1 MHIKMKQNL
10 KNLSRY
16 LNKIILGYP
25 SEDYGTELRRKII
38 MINVIISVGVLN
50 LVPLGIIAYFK
61 NNLTLFVLDM
71 VVAAVLIACLI
82 YSRKTGNYTFNIY
95 AGISAAGALFYWLL
109 ITGGVNQTGHLWYYT
124 FPLFSLF
131 LLGAHKG
138 AIASLIRFGAALLFL
153 LGDFKAA
160 YLIRYG
166 VDFKIRFIPSFLVVF
181 AYAYLFENLR
191 KKDSDALADIN
202 TELNQHLVE
211 LEQVKEELQ
220 INQDELEKRVE
231 HRTAELKQVNEDLW
245 QQIDERM
252 QTQKALVESHERF
265 LTVLDSIDADVYV
278 SDLVTYEILFMND
291 HMREGFGA
299 DFVGQICFKVFRNQ
313 PAPCGHCTNDK
324 LLDSDGEPTGV
335 HVWECQNP
343 ITKNWYTNYDR
354 AIKWDDNRYVRL
366 QVATDI
372 TERKKAEQSLR
383 EAHDALEAR
392 VQERTAE
399 LALAKDLAEA
409 ANTAK
414 SEFLANMSHEL
425 RTPLNHVIG
434 FTELVL
440 DKNFGAL
447 NPTQEEYLHDV
458 YQSSKHLLSLIN
470 DILDLSKIEAGKLD
484 INSSDLD
491 LKQILEKSIVII
503 KEKALKRD
511 LEISTHFDGLP
522 AKINADERSLKQIMY
537 NLLANAIKFTPQGGK
552 VELSAKLTD
561 RSALSHIDDLKM
573 FWGNGSKS
581 RSKFIQICIKD
592 TGIGIEQQDLQ
603 RIFDPFEQ
611 GDNSS
616 TRKYGGTG
624 LGLSLTKQLVGLH
637 DGFIWAESEGSNKG
651 SVFNVVI
658 PVTEADQ
665 SLAE

>member
-1 MHIKMKQNL
+1 MKQNL
-10 KNLSRY
+10 KELSHYVR
-16 LNKIILGYP
+16 KIILGRAGQ
-25 SEDYGTELRRKII
+25 DYDIEFKRKII

-50 LVPLGIIAYFK
+50 LVPLGIVAYFK
-61 NNLTLFVLDM
+61 NNTSLFMLDM
-71 VVAAVLIACLI
+71 VVAAVLIACLV
-82 YSRKTGNYTFNIY
+82 YARKTGNYIFNIY
-95 AGISAAGALFYWLL
+95 VGISAAGALFYWLL
-109 ITGGVNQTGHLWYYT
+109 LTGGVNNTGHLWYYT

-131 LLGAHKG
+131 LLGTQKG
-138 AIASLIRFGAALLFL
+138 AIASLILFGAALLFL